1 MYLIYRGPPE
11 SPWETMIKRMDLI
24 KRTKTIIK
32 TISHL
37 QTVQKNTYPYCY
49 GADTAL
55 SNLSNLSTQIWFS
68 TPSFRVFETQTTVI
82 MEKRDWL
89 PNKTYTTGV
98 LADLSPRTDLVLT
111 WDEVEQLGSTLHV
124 VQHRDGQLLLDRGRH
139 LLLHPWELL
148 VQRVALR
155 VR

>member
-82 MEKRDWL
+82 YGKTQTKLTPQESL
-89 PNKTYTTGV
+89 PTSPPAQIWSSRGTKSNNLAPHCRLSSTGM
-98 LADLSPRTDLVLT
+98 ANFCWIEEATFCFTPENSWSNGSPCVC
-111 WDEVEQLGSTLHV
+111 VS
-124 VQHRDGQLLLDRGRH
+124 
-139 LLLHPWELL
+139 
-148 VQRVALR
+148 
-155 VR
+155 